1 MSTIT
6 ITTGVF
12 SLSARFPEN
21 TPQTA
26 VLQQLLTSLR
36 ELGVTSEVISTASTP
51 TAPEET
57 TGSSEQPSGTKPT
70 SSLIWDSTVLNGRQI
85 MAMEGES
92 SLWLA
97 TVPREMKVTQEM
109 VEALYS
115 ALRKK
120 TGPA

>member
-6 ITTGVF
+6 ILMEGC
-12 SLSARFPEN
+12 LSNALSPPS

-36 ELGVTSEVISTASTP
+36 ELGATSADISTASTP
-51 TAPEET
+51 IAATEKTPSLEK
-57 TGSSEQPSGTKPT
+57 PSGTKLI
-70 SSLIWDSTVLNGRQI
+70 SSLIWGVRGTRVRKNICLLTP
-85 MAMEGES
+85 EE
-92 SLWLA
+92 LWLA
-97 TVPREMKVTQEM
+97 EVPAWIEVTQDL